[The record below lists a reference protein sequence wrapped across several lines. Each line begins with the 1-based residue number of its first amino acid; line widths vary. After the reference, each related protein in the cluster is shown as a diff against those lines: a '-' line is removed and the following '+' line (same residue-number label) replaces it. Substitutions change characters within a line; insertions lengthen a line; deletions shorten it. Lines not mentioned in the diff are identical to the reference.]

1 MHMHASLIDA
11 SVLFA
16 VGCLLAQA
24 RLVLSRILA
33 HIHWSIIPAIS
44 VIACAIWVGDL
55 CLWQSVDE
63 LKWRHYVLGSTVS
76 VMGLAYLGLR
86 RNPGSLAPI
95 RLASATLAH
104 GVLLADCVI
113 AFMLTMA
120 AAYFLLVVE
129 VCLTNGELTQAIM
142 TAIYDTPELAGY
154 LLGQ

>member
-1 MHMHASLIDA
+1 VHMHASLIDA

-86 RNPGSLAPI
+86 RSPGSLAPI

>member
-1 MHMHASLIDA
+1 VHMHASLIDA

-44 VIACAIWVGDL
+44 VIACAIWVGDF

>member
-1 MHMHASLIDA
+1 VRMHASLIDA

-24 RLVLSRILA
+24 RSILSRILA
-33 HIHWSIIPAIS
+33 HIHWSIVPAIS

-63 LKWRHYVLGSTVS
+63 LKWRHYVLGSTVC
-76 VMGLAYLGLR
+76 VMGLAYLRLR

-95 RLASATLAH
+95 RLARTTLAQ
-104 GVLLADCVI
+104 GGLLADCLI
-113 AFMLTMA
+113 AFVLTMA

-142 TAIYDTPELAGY
+142 TTISNVPELAGY

>member
-1 MHMHASLIDA
+1 VHVHASLIDA
-11 SVLFA
+11 SVLVA

-24 RLVLSRILA
+24 RLLLARIFA

-44 VIACAIWVGDL
+44 VVACAIWVADI

-63 LKWRHYVLGSTVS
+63 LKWRHYVLGSTVC

-95 RLASATLAH
+95 RLASTTIAH
-104 GVLLADCVI
+104 GVLLADCLI

-120 AAYFLLVVE
+120 VAYFLLVVE

-142 TAIYDTPELAGY
+142 TTIADSPELAGY

>member
-63 LKWRHYVLGSTVS
+63 LKWRHYVLGSTVG